1 MLQRGDRLLA
11 VGEIVAA
18 RRFFERA
25 ADTGDADAACGAG
38 KSYDPLFLK
47 RLGFRGVA
55 ADPAKAVTWYRKAAA
70 AGSAQA
76 PALLERL
83 LAATPS

>member
-18 RRFFERA
+18 RRVFERA
-25 ADTGDADAACGAG
+25 ADAGDADAACGAG

-47 RLGFRGVA
+47 RLGVRGVA

-76 PALLERL
+76 PALLEHL

>member
-18 RRFFERA
+18 RGFFERA
-25 ADTGDADAACGAG
+25 ADAGDADAACGAG
-38 KSYDPLFLK
+38 TSYDPLFLK
-47 RLGFRGVA
+47 RLGVRGVA
-55 ADPAKAVTWYRKAAA
+55 ADPAKAVAWYRKAAA